1 MPMMGVCVRIT
12 VLNLGTKIA
21 KRTAGAILQYPIVK
35 DGYLGI
41 AAMPDVR
48 HLSVWHGPT
57 EVLRDD
63 SLPAPGG
70 DGGRA
75 RGNGAGKMN
84 PF

>member
-1 MPMMGVCVRIT
+1 
-12 VLNLGTKIA
+12 
-21 KRTAGAILQYPIVK
+21 
-35 DGYLGI
+35 
-41 AAMPDVR
+41 MPDVR

-84 PF
+84 PFEDIECALKRAVGGFEGKVGRCSYTCSLSSSSVWSSCRKAV